1 MDGVEKVFDKNKQDS
16 FSLIDYQLM
25 DRNENYQMA
34 VDQDVQKGKVHLFYS
49 LKRKIDQ
56 LIPD

>member
-25 DRNENYQMA
+25 DRNENY
-34 VDQDVQKGKVHLFYS
+34 
-49 LKRKIDQ
+49 
-56 LIPD
+56 

>member
-25 DRNENYQMA
+25 DRNENYN
-34 VDQDVQKGKVHLFYS
+34 DYYSIYFHSDVLWI
-49 LKRKIDQ
+49 ID
-56 LIPD
+56 DEFE